1 MQVNLSANLP
11 NSTGESAPAI
21 SKENA
26 GIGSGSAF
34 LAQMGQIWNQN
45 NGNDDAQIE
54 EASGKQIAGAAFKDS
69 RNPLP
74 DVSNPFA
81 KPPETGS
88 VPTSNSSNKQITG
101 AAFNGSENPLLPFA
115 KSTEADQ
122 VPTPNPSDGQIAGAA
137 FKDSE
142 NPLLDV
148 SNPLA
153 RLARTEPASMP
164 NPSSP
169 AQPIQGS
176 MPDANALIANNAWIP
191 NEDPNNAMASKESA
205 GERNSQT
212 DVLHPAQAT
221 VEASFGTADEE
232 NAIREADSTKKH
244 VENLRVELL
253 SIFSAFNP
261 DGNLQASALKDA
273 DSQAALSHDS
283 DFIVNQELRASQDS
297 HLAQTV
303 FWESRRVSYRP
314 ELDSIPKDLRFA
326 DNFVISRD
334 PNAQTGSSQI
344 AVSPGKP
351 EDTAPAAFETN
362 RTDDAQGV
370 QQAFQIESARQK
382 TPQAELW
389 KAPPDSSL
397 TQTRTPEFRQ
407 DLFSQSNPA
416 PKDLTSAGDL
426 LAIQDP
432 NLQSRSPQV
441 TISAK
446 SESMVL
452 TALDKTSTGG
462 DSQGDQNA
470 SRNESFL
477 GTASQN
483 KLESVAPD
491 SSRLRTPVGERQQE
505 LPFQSASIAARP
517 VEPSSMQVSSPVQ
530 TMTAQPRELIQQIA
544 ERIQIQLRDGKSE
557 IVVQLKPDS
566 LGRLEIRAE
575 STSSGVVARITT
587 ESGSVKGYLESNLHL
602 LQQTLQDQGLKVDR
616 IHIIVQDGFNS
627 QSSPGYASQ
636 FGHTGSGHTG
646 SEPHKSSETPGN
658 VAANQPEEVVV
669 DSTTWVSLNPNTR
682 FHTVA

>member
-1 MQVNLSANLP
+1 MPTP
-11 NSTGESAPAI
+11 NP
-21 SKENA
+21 
-26 GIGSGSAF
+26 
-34 LAQMGQIWNQN
+34 
-45 NGNDDAQIE
+45 
-54 EASGKQIAGAAFKDS
+54 
-69 RNPLP
+69 
-74 DVSNPFA
+74 
-81 KPPETGS
+81 
-88 VPTSNSSNKQITG
+88 SNKQITG
-101 AAFNGSENPLLPFA
+101 AAFKGSENPLLGVSDPFA
-115 KSTEADQ
+115 KSTEADP
-122 VPTPNPSDGQIAGAA
+122 VPTPNPSGGQIAGAA

-153 RLARTEPASMP
+153 RPARTEPGSMP

-169 AQPIQGS
+169 AQPIQRN

-191 NEDPNNAMASKESA
+191 NEDPNNPMVSRESA

-212 DVLHPAQAT
+212 DMRHPTQAT
-221 VEASFGTADEE
+221 IETSFGTANEE
-232 NAIREADSTKKH
+232 NAIHEADSTEKH
-244 VENLRVELL
+244 VENPRVELL
-253 SIFSAFNP
+253 SIFSAFNS
-261 DGNLQASALKDA
+261 DGNLQASVLKDA

-283 DFIVNQELRASQDS
+283 DLIVPQELRASQDS
-297 HLAQTV
+297 RLAQTV
-303 FWESRRVSYRP
+303 FWESRRGFSYRP
-314 ELDSIPKDLRFA
+314 ELDSTPKDLRLA
-326 DNFVISRD
+326 GNFLISRD
-334 PNAQTGSSQI
+334 PNAQAGSSQI
-344 AVSPGKP
+344 VGFPGKP
-351 EDTAPAAFETN
+351 EGTVPAASETN

-370 QQAFQIESARQK
+370 QQAFQIETARQK
-382 TPQAELW
+382 IPQAELW
-389 KAPPDSSL
+389 NAPPDSSL
-397 TQTRTPEFRQ
+397 TQTMTPEFRQ
-407 DLFSQSNPA
+407 DLFSRSGFNPA
-416 PKDLTSAGDL
+416 PKDLTSAGDV

-432 NLQSRSPQV
+432 NLQSRTPQV

-446 SESMVL
+446 PESIVHA
-452 TALDKTSTGG
+452 TLDKTSTGG
-462 DSQGDQNA
+462 DSPGDQNA
-470 SRNESFL
+470 SRNESGFW
-477 GTASQN
+477 TASQN
-483 KLESVAPD
+483 KLESVTPD

-505 LPFQSASIAARP
+505 LPFQSASTAARP

-530 TMTAQPRELIQQIA
+530 TMTSQPRELIQQIA

-636 FGHTGSGHTG
+636 FGHAGSGHTG

-669 DSTTWVSLNPNTR
+669 DSTTWISLNPNTR